1 MLGPAGQWALDFCML
16 PFDAADVGAGLTKRA
31 VSPGFVTGAARAL
44 PQTLH
49 EVPPPAPAFV
59 K

>member
-1 MLGPAGQWALDFCML
+1 MTNEYSGDVTQYSGRLLDRL
-16 PFDAADVGAGLTKRA
+16 AKRA